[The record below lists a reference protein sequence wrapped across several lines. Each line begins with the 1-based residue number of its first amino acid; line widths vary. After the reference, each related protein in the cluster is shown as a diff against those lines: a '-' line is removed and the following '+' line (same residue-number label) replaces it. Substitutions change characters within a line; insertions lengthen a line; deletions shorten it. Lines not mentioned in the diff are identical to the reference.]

1 MSRSVSV
8 MRLPRTRGRRSGPPR
23 GRSIGEPRAQWQ
35 TPPSLTT
42 GGLPAVY
49 SPHQRR
55 EGRSV
60 QQGQGPSISPD
71 VVTSAV
77 WDAVKGLAGV
87 RDLYRNPLQSLGERV
102 HLERHGPVRLDDG
115 EDGQLL
121 EIHLVVEAGSDLAA
135 VGEAVARAGA
145 TYLTRTTGNPITRV
159 EVCVD

>member
-1 MSRSVSV
+1 M
-8 MRLPRTRGRRSGPPR
+8 
-23 GRSIGEPRAQWQ
+23 
-35 TPPSLTT
+35 
-42 GGLPAVY
+42 
-49 SPHQRR
+49 
-55 EGRSV
+55 
-60 QQGQGPSISPD
+60 QQGQGPSISAD

-115 EDGQLL
+115 EDGPLL

-159 EVCVD
+159 EVYVDDIADPST